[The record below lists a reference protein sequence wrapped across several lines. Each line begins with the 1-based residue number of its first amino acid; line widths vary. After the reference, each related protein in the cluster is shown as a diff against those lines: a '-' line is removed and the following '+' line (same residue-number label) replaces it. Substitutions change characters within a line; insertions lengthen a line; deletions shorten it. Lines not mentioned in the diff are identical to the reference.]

1 MVREYRGQFATNST
15 QDYQLSG
22 LDVSAGAAGRAS
34 GRYVAS
40 RSGAGPITGQIVL
53 GVRRERGR
61 PRIALIA
68 VNPAADEQVLETYG
82 RTRRAGFGESGWREK
97 T

>member
-1 MVREYRGQFATNST
+1 MLTRDVARVTPGDTRRGRAAVVREYRGQFATNST

-53 GVRRERGR
+53 GVRRERGH

-68 VNPAADEQVLETYG
+68 VTPDG
-82 RTRRAGFGESGWREK
+82 
-97 T
+97 